1 MSTKKA
7 RYDRGKQMYR
17 ELEIIFNSTDGIA
30 AAYTKLS
37 HIAADPPCNNVLIN
51 YPTRRYRIIIMFW
64 PRGMLA

>member
-17 ELEIIFNSTDGIA
+17 EFEIIFDSTDGIA
-30 AAYTKLS
+30 AAYTKLCY
-37 HIAADPPCNNVLIN
+37 IAANPSCNNVLIN
-51 YPTRRYRIIIMFW
+51 YPTRYRIIIVFW

>member
-17 ELEIIFNSTDGIA
+17 EFEIIFNITDGIA

-37 HIAADPPCNNVLIN
+37 HIAADPPRNNVLIN
-51 YPTRRYRIIIMFW
+51 YPTRYRIIIVFW